1 MFKVKLNQFEGPL
14 DLLLFFVKRDELNI
28 HDIPISY
35 ITKEFLQ
42 YIELI
47 KYLDLEQ
54 AGDFILLASTMMH
67 IKAKM
72 LLPREIDEEGIE
84 IDPRAELINRL
95 VEYKKYKEIAGD
107 LSFFEANQRKI
118 SVRGNSENDLYD
130 SESEIKGYLKN
141 ITLFDLAKAFKDVIS
156 NMKPEPIHQIER
168 PPVSLDEQMDYI
180 KKELV
185 TKKRVNFK
193 YLCADATYK
202 IVVIFRFIALLE
214 MVKMQLAGIEETDNF
229 NEFIIYEI
237 EK

>member
-28 HDIPISY
+28 HDIPISH

-156 NMKPEPIHQIER
+156 NMKPEPVHQIER

-180 KKELV
+180 KKELI

-193 YLCADATYK
+193 YLCSDATYK
-202 IVVIFRFIALLE
+202 IIVIFRFIALLE
-214 MVKMQLAGIEETDNF
+214 MVKMQLAGIEETENF

>member
-28 HDIPISY
+28 HDIPISH

-156 NMKPEPIHQIER
+156 NMKPEPVHQIER

-180 KKELV
+180 KKELI

-193 YLCADATYK
+193 YLCSDATYK

-214 MVKMQLAGIEETDNF
+214 MVKMQLAGIEETENF